1 MTTVRVRVR
10 VRARTRARAR
20 VLDEGIDVGL
30 GEGAVLRLGRAQHHI
45 HRREDLAHLWSAL

>member
-45 HRREDLAHLWSAL
+45 HRREDLAHL